1 MSVLVTYG
9 SKRGGT
15 AGLAEMLGDRLRDE
29 GLAVEVVAAPEVRD
43 VDAYD
48 AVVIGGALY
57 ANRWHRDA
65 RRFVKRQTGHLRQR
79 ATYLFS
85 SGPLDDS
92 ATQREI
98 PPVKG
103 VQTLIERV
111 GARGH
116 MTFGGRLSPD
126 AKGFPAKAM
135 AKKRS
140 GDWRDHDHVRTWAR
154 QLASELRAEVTQGG

>member
-15 AGLAEMLGDRLRDE
+15 AGLAQMLADRLRDE
-29 GLAVEVVAAPEVRD
+29 GLAVEVIAAPEVRD

-65 RRFVKRQTGHLRQR
+65 GRFVKRQTGQLRR
-79 ATYLFS
+79 HPTYLFS

-92 ATQREI
+92 ATQQEI
-98 PPVKG
+98 IPVKG
-103 VQTLIERV
+103 VKSLMERV

-116 MTFGGRLSPD
+116 VTFGGRLSPD